1 MCTRIAM
8 GAALDLNPL
17 VVLGATIGAG
27 CIFGTMGLI
36 LAAPLLSAAV
46 HITKRLGHA
55 RAAAGLEPA
64 QLANEAR
71 SQSANRPEPARSGSP
86 GFDHA
91 GCSSTVPTS

>member
-71 SQSANRPEPARSGSP
+71 SAVGESSGAGSIRLARVRPRRLL
-86 GFDHA
+86 
-91 GCSSTVPTS
+91 